1 MQGSPSVHEAR
12 VPTPRTQS
20 WTVPIPSTSN
30 EPPRAPRQDDRL
42 RRWQPDGRFPFHRRY
57 WPYDARIKRCGTI
70 VQHVRPARGERAT
83 HQRRFAFKLDGDDF
97 LQLPLEKFPATE
109 EKKTHR
115 RDTIQ
120 ILLECQSTNSGVVRC
135 PTPILCRVPETE
147 LNAETLKR
155 Q

>member
-1 MQGSPSVHEAR
+1 MCLPHARNPGRCPFRPRRTNHPVHPGRTIDCAAGSQ
-12 VPTPRTQS
+12 RTAS
-20 WTVPIPSTSN
+20 LST
-30 EPPRAPRQDDRL
+30 AAT
-42 RRWQPDGRFPFHRRY
+42 G
-57 WPYDARIKRCGTI
+57 PYDARIKRCGTI

-97 LQLPLEKFPATE
+97 LQLPLGKFPATE

-120 ILLECQSTNSGVVRC
+120 ILLQCQSTNSGVLRC
-135 PTPILCRVPETE
+135 RLTPILCRVPETE
-147 LNAETLKR
+147 LNAEILKR